1 MKNVKT
7 ICVIFAL
14 VSSCSS
20 SGDSQ
25 GVISQNDLSSETTV
39 TTIAEDVVEEVV
51 SAEDAQLLLARCLR
65 DKGYDIT

>member
-25 GVISQNDLSSETTV
+25 GVISKNDLSNETTV
-39 TTIAEDVVEEVV
+39 TTIKEEVV
-51 SAEDAQLLLARCLR
+51 QEIISPEDA
-65 DKGYDIT
+65 

>member
-1 MKNVKT
+1 MKNIKT

-25 GVISQNDLSSETTV
+25 GVISKNDLSNDTTV
-39 TTIAEDVVEEVV
+39 TTIKEEVV
-51 SAEDAQLLLARCLR
+51 QEIISPEDAQFF
-65 DKGYDIT
+65 TS